1 MSEGYITDFHNGE
14 RKFVKGRLR
23 KDRPLDSF
31 DFNKIKEH
39 NINTKFLEENKDVI
53 KIKNST
59 YPWPIKKHVKFSLKT
74 LKTHLSRIKRKIT
87 NNKQIDHFLVDTF
100 FCTKVLLWSIKTN
113 HINILKT
120 FYDVKSSLYNSSA
133 LLTGK
138 GVIPPIAHREA
149 FSIVSHNSSSKIKLL
164 STS

>member
-31 DFNKIKEH
+31 DFHKTKEH

-53 KIKNST
+53 IIKNST

-87 NNKQIDHFLVDTF
+87 NYKQIA
-100 FCTKVLLWSIKTN
+100 KQKR
-113 HINILKT
+113 ILKMYKLISNHPE
-120 FYDVKSSLYNSSA
+120 FDAKEYMRLRIKELEKS
-133 LLTGK
+133 K
-138 GVIPPIAHREA
+138 RR
-149 FSIVSHNSSSKIKLL
+149 K
-164 STS
+164 

>member
-31 DFNKIKEH
+31 NFHKTKEH

-53 KIKNST
+53 KIKNFT

-87 NNKQIDHFLVDTF
+87 NNKQIA
-100 FCTKVLLWSIKTN
+100 KQKR
-113 HINILKT
+113 ILKMYKLISNHPE
-120 FYDVKSSLYNSSA
+120 FDAKEYMRLRIKELEKS
-133 LLTGK
+133 K
-138 GVIPPIAHREA
+138 RR
-149 FSIVSHNSSSKIKLL
+149 K
-164 STS
+164 

>member
-31 DFNKIKEH
+31 DFHKTKEH

-53 KIKNST
+53 IIKNST

-74 LKTHLSRIKRKIT
+74 LKTHFSRIKRKTT
-87 NNKQIDHFLVDTF
+87 NEKKWGRRHIAKQ
-100 FCTKVLLWSIKTN
+100 KR
-113 HINILKT
+113 ILKMYKLISNHPE
-120 FYDVKSSLYNSSA
+120 FDAKEYMRLRIKELEKS
-133 LLTGK
+133 K
-138 GVIPPIAHREA
+138 RR
-149 FSIVSHNSSSKIKLL
+149 K
-164 STS
+164 